1 MELQEPGHIPQQF
14 LEELLGD
21 NMALEADQGQKMD
34 HPAHRRM
41 ELGQLSEASGRI
53 LALEGNHETLQGAVR
68 EPQGDSL
75 ALREGSGTC
84 TELQKETQ
92 QLREQVEELG
102 IQLRNEKPT
111 SQHLSALKGQLLKL
125 IDTLRLYRA
134 QQQEAE
140 EEQREELREQQKQR
154 TEVQEALLQEQEAK
168 ARVTEENE
176 RLRQEVARLTSWTE
190 QLQGE
195 QEELRT
201 QNRELQASLR
211 NEQQNFRICQ
221 NLYHEMMAEQR
232 SKEISLTKMS
242 VQCESLTRLR
252 KDLEEERRHLWSQID
267 TLKELNQ
274 SLLEARAGTW
284 TPHM

>member
-1 MELQEPGHIPQQF
+1 
-14 LEELLGD
+14 
-21 NMALEADQGQKMD
+21 MALEADQGQKMD
-34 HPAHRRM
+34 HPAHRSLA
-41 ELGQLSEASGRI
+41 LGQLSEASGRI
-53 LALEGNHETLQGAVR
+53 LALEGDHETVQGAVR

-111 SQHLSALKGQLLKL
+111 SQHLRALKGQLLKL

-134 QQQEAE
+134 QQEAE

-176 RLRQEVARLTSWTE
+176 RLRQEVEPLP
-190 QLQGE
+190 
-195 QEELRT
+195 
-201 QNRELQASLR
+201 RE
-211 NEQQNFRICQ
+211 CQ
-221 NLYHEMMAEQR
+221 SGSNDDDDDEDDDADV
-232 SKEISLTKMS
+232 S
-242 VQCESLTRLR
+242 VFT
-252 KDLEEERRHLWSQID
+252 
-267 TLKELNQ
+267 
-274 SLLEARAGTW
+274 
-284 TPHM
+284 